1 MDTFTKSLCHFLDES
16 HSPYHAQAALRRE
29 LEAAGY
35 VQLAEGD
42 AWVLAPGGKYFV
54 CRGGAAVIAFRI
66 PEEAPRGFLLAA
78 AHTDRPSLKLKENG
92 ESVSAYVSE
101 QVERYGGLLI
111 APWLDR
117 PLSIAGRALVQTE
130 TGAQVRLIDIDR
142 DLMLIPNVAIHMN
155 RQANDGYKWNPV
167 TDLNPLLG
175 GKEAAGKLSALL
187 EEAAGGRILGHD
199 LTLYV
204 REGAKVWGIDEE
216 YISAQGLDDL
226 QCVFGCFRGFLEA
239 GTGADVPVLCALN
252 SEEIGS
258 CTPGGAGATIIED
271 VLTRIAEGLGENVR
285 QLLSRSFLV
294 SADNAHAVHPNHPEL
309 ADRNN
314 APVMGQGIVVK
325 FNANQR
331 YCTDAVSAALFR
343 HVCAKASVKTQTYY
357 NRPDIPGGSTL
368 GCISIAHVSV
378 PTVDIGLPQLAMH
391 SCYETAAVAD
401 GLSLRDAMKTYFES
415 TLELNEEGF
424 SLR

>member
-1 MDTFTKSLCHFLDES
+1 MDTFTKDLCTFLQES
-16 HSPYHAQAALRRE
+16 HSPYHARAALCRQ

-35 VQLAEGD
+35 ELLEEG
-42 AWVLAPGGKYFV
+42 ARWSLAPGGKYCV
-54 CRGGAAVIAFRI
+54 CRGGAAVIAFRL
-66 PEEAPRGFLLAA
+66 PRSTPRGFLMAA

-92 ESVSAYVSE
+92 ETVGAYVSQ
-101 QVERYGGLLI
+101 QVERYGGLLA

-117 PLSIAGRALVQTE
+117 PLSIAGRVLVE
-130 TGAQVRLIDIDR
+130 TGDGAQVRLIDIDR

-175 GKEAAGKLSALL
+175 GKGAAGRLSALL
-187 EEAAGGRILGHD
+187 EEQAGGKILAHD
-199 LTLYV
+199 LTLYL
-204 REGAKVWGIDEE
+204 RQEPRVWGIDGE

-226 QCVFGCFRGFLEA
+226 QCVFGCLRGFLE
-239 GTGADVPVLCALN
+239 GDTGESVPVLCALN

-258 CTPGGAGATIIED
+258 CTPGGAGATFLED
-271 VLTRIAEGLGENVR
+271 VLARIAQGLGADLR

-294 SADNAHAVHPNHPEL
+294 SADNAHAIHPNHPEL
-309 ADRNN
+309 ADGNN

-343 HVCAKASVKTQTYY
+343 RICGRAGVSTQTYY

-391 SCYETAAVAD
+391 SCYETAAVSD
-401 GLSLRDAMKTYFES
+401 GIALRDAMKVYFQS
-415 TLELNEEGF
+415 TLDITEAGF
-424 SLR
+424 TLS